1 MPSTPAPQSQSP
13 GRGSSAEES
22 TERLLDAA
30 ASVFGENGFEGAR
43 VAHIARRCGL
53 TTGAVYSRWLTKQ
66 ELFLAAI
73 EHRASRGA
81 ERLSSRSDMSTLE
94 KIAIMG
100 SKLMESSD
108 DEASNLL
115 LEACVIARRDDS
127 MSADVARSLEE
138 EGAVIAGMVEEG
150 KAAGEVDPALSTEA
164 IVFACQSLSLGVR
177 LAAAAA
183 PRRGGQPSADDW
195 NELMARFI
203 NSIGPRAGEADTTN
217 G

>member
-1 MPSTPAPQSQSP
+1 MPSTPASQPRSP

-30 ASVFGENGFEGAR
+30 ASEFGENGFEGAR

-66 ELFLAAI
+66 ELFLAAV
-73 EHRASRGA
+73 EQRASRGTEKVA
-81 ERLSSRSDMSTLE
+81 GRSDLSTLE
-94 KIAIMG
+94 KLAAMG
-100 SKLMESSD
+100 SALAATG
-108 DEASNLL
+108 DEAGNLL
-115 LEACVIARRDDS
+115 LEACVIARRDDE
-127 MSADVARSLEE
+127 MIEGVARSLDEE
-138 EGAVIAGMVEEG
+138 AAVIAGMVEEG

-203 NSIGPRAGEADTTN
+203 NSIGPRAGEADTTS

>member
-1 MPSTPAPQSQSP
+1 
-13 GRGSSAEES
+13 
-22 TERLLDAA
+22 
-30 ASVFGENGFEGAR
+30 
-43 VAHIARRCGL
+43 
-53 TTGAVYSRWLTKQ
+53 
-66 ELFLAAI
+66 
-73 EHRASRGA
+73 
-81 ERLSSRSDMSTLE
+81 MSTLE

-203 NSIGPRAGEADTTN
+203 NSIGPRAGEADTTS

>member
-1 MPSTPAPQSQSP
+1 MPSTPASQSQSP

-43 VAHIARRCGL
+43 VAQIARRCGL

-73 EHRASRGA
+73 EHRASRGT

-94 KIAIMG
+94 KIAILG

-203 NSIGPRAGEADTTN
+203 NSIGPRAGEADTTS

>member
-1 MPSTPAPQSQSP
+1 MPSTPAPQSRSP

-43 VAHIARRCGL
+43 VAQIARRCGL

-73 EHRASRGA
+73 EHRASRGT

-203 NSIGPRAGEADTTN
+203 NSIGPRAGEADTTS